1 MQRFLRGALFPVAF
15 LLFWE
20 FATRAGWLRYDSLSW
35 PTAIARAGWT
45 ALLDGSILLS
55 TWETCQS
62 ALLGLA
68 IGAAIGI
75 LLGAILGLWTPV
87 ARMAGPTFDALRAI
101 PSIAWM
107 PVGLLV
113 FGWGIRMEAAVV
125 AYATTWPILIATWA
139 AVRGVEPRLLEVA
152 DVLEMNFRE
161 RLFKI
166 VLPAAFGRINVGVR
180 IALGVA
186 LVVAVTVEIAVNP
199 RGLGYSLVLAQQS
212 LRADLM
218 YAQLLWLAL
227 IGFLLNAALKTVDAP
242 RAVEAGSAA

>member
-1 MQRFLRGALFPVAF
+1 MRKFLRGALFPVSF
-15 LLFWE
+15 LMLWE
-20 FATRAGWLRYDSLSW
+20 VATRAGWLQYESLSW
-35 PTAIARAGWT
+35 PSAIAAAGWT
-45 ALLDGSILLS
+45 ALLDGSILQA

-68 IGAAIGI
+68 IGAGIGI
-75 LLGAILGLWTPV
+75 LLGSILGLWTPI

-101 PSIAWM
+101 PSVAWM
-107 PVGLLV
+107 PVGLLI
-113 FGWGIRMEAAVV
+113 FGWGIRMESAVV

-152 DVLEMNFRE
+152 DVLEMSFSE
-161 RLFKI
+161 RLVKI
-166 VLPAAFGRINVGVR
+166 VLPAAFGRINVGLR

-218 YAQLLWLAL
+218 YAQILWLAL
-227 IGFLLNAALKTVDAP
+227 IGFLLNALLKTADGPHA
-242 RAVEAGSAA
+242 RGGIAA

>member
-1 MQRFLRGALFPVAF
+1 MGRFLRGALLPVSF
-15 LLFWE
+15 LALWE
-20 FATRAGWLRYDSLSW
+20 FAARAGWLKYDSLSW
-35 PTAIARAGWT
+35 PSAIARAGRT
-45 ALLDGSILLS
+45 ALLDGSILLA

-68 IGAAIGI
+68 IGAAVGI
-75 LLGAILGLWTPV
+75 LLGALLGLSTPA

-101 PSIAWM
+101 PSVAWM

-113 FGWGIRMEAAVV
+113 FGWGVRMESAIV
-125 AYATTWPILIATWA
+125 AYATAWPILIATWA

-152 DVLEMNFRE
+152 DVLEMSFAE

-166 VLPAAFGRINVGVR
+166 VLPAAFGRVNVGVR

-218 YAQLLWLAL
+218 YAQILWLAL
-227 IGFLLNAALKTVDAP
+227 IGFLLNAALKTADGP
-242 RAVEAGSAA
+242 RAGEAGRGA

>member
-1 MQRFLRGALFPVAF
+1 MRRLLRGALFPVSF
-15 LLFWE
+15 LAFWE
-20 FATRAGWLRYDSLSW
+20 FCAQSGLLRYDSLSW
-35 PTAIARAGWT
+35 PSAIAAAFWT

-55 TWETCQS
+55 TWQTCQS

-68 IGAAIGI
+68 IATVIGI

-107 PVGLLV
+107 PVALLV
-113 FGWGIRMEAAVV
+113 FGWGIAMESTVV
-125 AYATTWPILIATWA
+125 AYACTWPILIATWA

-152 DVLEMNFRE
+152 DTLEMGFWE
-161 RLFKI
+161 RLWKI
-166 VLPAAFGRINVGVR
+166 VLPAAFGRINVGLR

-186 LVVAVTVEIAVNP
+186 LVVSVTVEIAVNP
-199 RGLGYSLVLAQQS
+199 RGLGYALVLAQQS

-218 YAQLLWLAL
+218 YAQILWLAL
-227 IGFLLNAALKTVDAP
+227 IGFLLNAALKTVDSA
-242 RAVEAGSAA
+242 RASGGGL

>member
-75 LLGAILGLWTPV
+75 LLGAILGLWTPI
-87 ARMAGPTFDALRAI
+87 ARMAGPTFDASLLTMMGLSA
-101 PSIAWM
+101 AAY
-107 PVGLLV
+107 VGLKVPEQSSPPAGADPKAGYAAAPTSALPPV
-113 FGWGIRMEAAVV
+113 IR
-125 AYATTWPILIATWA
+125 P
-139 AVRGVEPRLLEVA
+139 
-152 DVLEMNFRE
+152 
-161 RLFKI
+161 
-166 VLPAAFGRINVGVR
+166 
-180 IALGVA
+180 
-186 LVVAVTVEIAVNP
+186 
-199 RGLGYSLVLAQQS
+199 Q
-212 LRADLM
+212 
-218 YAQLLWLAL
+218 
-227 IGFLLNAALKTVDAP
+227 
-242 RAVEAGSAA
+242 

>member
-1 MQRFLRGALFPVAF
+1 MRPDTRRFLRGALFPISF
-15 LLFWE
+15 LALWE
-20 FATRAGWLRYDSLSW
+20 FASHVGWLRYDSLSW
-35 PTAIARAGWT
+35 PSAIAAAFWT
-45 ALLDGSILLS
+45 SLLDGSILLA
-55 TWETCQS
+55 TWQTCQS

-68 IGAAIGI
+68 IGAVIGI
-75 LLGAILGLWTPV
+75 LLGAILGLWTPI

-113 FGWGIRMEAAVV
+113 FGWGLMMESAVV
-125 AYATTWPILIATWA
+125 AYATTWPILIATWS

-152 DVLEMNFRE
+152 DVLEMNFTE

-166 VLPAAFGRINVGVR
+166 VLPAAFGRINVGLR

-199 RGLGYSLVLAQQS
+199 RGLGYALVLAQQS

-218 YAQLLWLAL
+218 YAQILWLAL
-227 IGFLLNAALKTVDAP
+227 IGFLLNAALKTVDAG
-242 RAVEAGSAA
+242 RTA